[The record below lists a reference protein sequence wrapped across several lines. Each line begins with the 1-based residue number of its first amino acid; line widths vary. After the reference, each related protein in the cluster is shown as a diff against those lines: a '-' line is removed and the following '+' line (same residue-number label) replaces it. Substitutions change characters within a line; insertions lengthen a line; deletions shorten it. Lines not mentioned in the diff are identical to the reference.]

1 MICDVDPYWI
11 NAATW
16 WTENRN
22 NDVEA
27 FNKWLAKQGVLI
39 IDRDEFT
46 PYIQFDNDLSATLFK
61 MKWANKWVKKIHAVA
76 AQAIASST
84 IKVSA
89 GADNDGTERKCVY
102 QTLILKKPMNE
113 QQALELAKELEE
125 ADFINPTD
133 VCARAAA
140 AIRSLVADYPPTP
153 ISDHQAEMNDA
164 KKKMYRLK
172 NEIEDALRV
181 LGIQW

>member
-1 MICDVDPYWI
+1 MMLCDVDPYWI

-61 MKWANKWVKKIHAVA
+61 MKWANK
-76 AQAIASST
+76 
-84 IKVSA
+84 
-89 GADNDGTERKCVY
+89 
-102 QTLILKKPMNE
+102 
-113 QQALELAKELEE
+113 
-125 ADFINPTD
+125 
-133 VCARAAA
+133 
-140 AIRSLVADYPPTP
+140 
-153 ISDHQAEMNDA
+153 
-164 KKKMYRLK
+164 
-172 NEIEDALRV
+172 
-181 LGIQW
+181 